1 MIFIFLSHIFLSAK
15 SETGKCGRG
24 KYETL
29 SIGPMSKKAKVLI
42 AVAAT
47 LFLALAGMA
56 AYFLIFFRFV
66 RVPTGSMANT
76 IVPGDRVLC
85 RMHVG
90 EIKRGDIALFKLPTD
105 PKVMYM
111 HRVIGLPGETIQV
124 KGRRV
129 LINGKELPEERALV
143 RLASPEE
150 PESSVVEVESKPVGA
165 QYRVYYDIEMSLGG
179 DEFETAHGM
188 KYGAAEPYRIPQG
201 HYFLLGDS
209 RNNSLDSRFY
219 GTVPREFV
227 VGKAIT
233 IVASGAKG
241 NEERLFKPLK

>member
-1 MIFIFLSHIFLSAK
+1 MTKK
-15 SETGKCGRG
+15 SK
-24 KYETL
+24 
-29 SIGPMSKKAKVLI
+29 ILI
-42 AVAAT
+42 AVSAA
-47 LFLALAGMA
+47 LFLAIVGAA

-105 PKVMYM
+105 PKEMYM

-143 RLASPEE
+143 RLTGPEE
-150 PESSVVEVESKPVGA
+150 PESPVVEVESKPEGA
-165 QYRVYYDIEMSLGG
+165 QYRVFYDIEMSLGV
-179 DEFETAHGM
+179 DEFDTSYGM
-188 KYGAAEPYRIPQG
+188 KYGAAEPYQIPQG

-219 GTVPREFV
+219 GAVPREFV

-233 IVASGAKG
+233 IVASAAKA